1 LERYIALEE
10 DEGNVMKI
18 VHISTLFF
26 PFVGGL
32 ERAVQRVAEEQA
44 KLGHEVIV
52 VTSDAYAE
60 DRPRVEKG
68 LITVVRV
75 KSWKNPYP
83 YLIVPREIPRDVL
96 EDADIVVGWGHTY
109 YFAYR
114 MVKEAKNLGKTV
126 GMYFIGVDY
135 LQRHYNPLFRLLG
148 FQYQRMLTK
157 RLAEIV
163 DIAFT
168 TNEFEKELLKVRYG
182 LDSFVIPHGVDEIY
196 FRLPNMAKHFRNK
209 YNVDGRIIS
218 YIGRVHP
225 TKGVDLLIKAFAKI
239 VKTEPTLKLI
249 IAGKGDEKYLR
260 KCLNI
265 AKRLGIDNKI
275 RYLNYIPEEDKIGLI
290 DASEL
295 VVIPSK
301 HAGENYSIVI
311 DEVKAR
317 GKPLVV
323 TNYGALPYRIR
334 NVVEGIVVNA
344 DANSLAKGITYVLNN
359 IDMFRIVE
367 KPYTWSEVAKKLVDL
382 YIEVTQ

>member
-1 LERYIALEE
+1 MEQYIALEE
-10 DEGNVMKI
+10 DKGNGMKI

-60 DRPRVEKG
+60 DRPRVEEG

-75 KSWKNPYP
+75 RSWRNPYP

-96 EDADIVVGWGHTY
+96 KNADIVVGWGHTY

-114 MVKEAKNLGKTV
+114 MVKEAKNLGKSV

-135 LQRHYNPLFRLLG
+135 LQRHYNPMIRVLG
-148 FQYQRMLTK
+148 FQYQKTLTK
-157 RLAEIV
+157 GLAEIV

-168 TNEFEKELLKVRYG
+168 TNEFEKELLKAKYG
-182 LDSFVIPHGVDEIY
+182 LDSFVVPHGVDEIY
-196 FRLPNMAKHFRNK
+196 FRLPNMAKYFRDK

-239 VKTEPTLKLI
+239 VKTEPALKLI

-295 VVIPSK
+295 VVLPSK
-301 HAGENYSIVI
+301 HAGESYPIII

-323 TNYGALPYRIR
+323 TNYGALPYRIK

-344 DANSLAKGITYVLNN
+344 DANSLAKGIAYVLNN
-359 IDMFRIVE
+359 IDMFRIIE

>member
-1 LERYIALEE
+1 MLR
-10 DEGNVMKI
+10 I
-18 VHISTLFF
+18 VHVSTLLY

-60 DRPRVEKG
+60 DRPKVEMS
-68 LITVVRV
+68 LITVVMV
-75 KSWKNPYP
+75 KGWKNPYP

-96 EDADIVVGWGHTY
+96 KNADIVIGWGHTY
-109 YFAYR
+109 YFVYR
-114 MVKEAKNLGKTV
+114 MVKEAKDLGKPV

-148 FQYQRMLTK
+148 FQYQKTLTK
-157 RLAEIV
+157 RLVEIV
-163 DIAFT
+163 DVAFT
-168 TNEFEKELLKVRYG
+168 TNEFEKELLKTRYG
-182 LDSFVIPHGVDEIY
+182 LDPFVVPHGVDEMY
-196 FRLPNMAKHFRNK
+196 FRLPNMAKHFRSK

-218 YIGRVHP
+218 YIGRIHP

-239 VKTEPTLKLI
+239 VKIEPDLKLV

-265 AKRLGIDNKI
+265 AKKLGIDNKI
-275 RYLNYIPEEDKIGLI
+275 RYLGYIPEEDKIGLI
-290 DASEL
+290 DASEV
-295 VVIPSK
+295 VVIPSR
-301 HAGENYSIVI
+301 HAGESYPLII

-323 TNYGALPYRIR
+323 TSYGALPYMIK
-334 NVVEGIVVNA
+334 NVVEGIVVSA
-344 DANSLAKGITYVLNN
+344 DANSLAKEITYVLNN

-382 YIEVTQ
+382 YFEVTQ

>member
-1 LERYIALEE
+1 
-10 DEGNVMKI
+10 V
-18 VHISTLFF
+18 STLFF
-26 PFVGGL
+26 PFIGGL
-32 ERAVQRVAEEQA
+32 EIAVQRVSEEQA
-44 KLGHEVIV
+44 RLGHEVTVI
-52 VTSDAYAE
+52 TSDAYAD

-68 LITVVRV
+68 LTTVVRV

-83 YLIVPREIPRDVL
+83 YLIVPREIPRDAL
-96 EDADIVVGWGHTY
+96 KYADIVVGWGHTY

-114 MVKEAKNLGKTV
+114 MVKGAKNLGKPV

-135 LQRHYNPLFRLLG
+135 LQRHCNPLFKLLG
-148 FQYQRMLTK
+148 FQYQRTLTK

-168 TNEFEKELLKVRYG
+168 TNEFEKELLKARYG

-196 FRLPNMAKHFRNK
+196 LRLPNMAKYFRDK
-209 YNVDGRIIS
+209 YNVDGRVVA
-218 YIGRVHP
+218 YIGRIHQ
-225 TKGVDLLIKAFAKI
+225 TKGVDLLIKAFAKVI
-239 VKTEPTLKLI
+239 KTEPDLKLV

-265 AKRLGIDNKI
+265 AKRLGIDTKV
-275 RYLNYIPEEDKIGLI
+275 RYLGYIPEEDKIGFI

-301 HAGENYSIVI
+301 HAGESYPIIV

-323 TNYGALPYRIR
+323 TNYGALPYRVK
-334 NVVEGIVVNA
+334 NMVEGIVVNA
-344 DANSLAKGITYVLNN
+344 DTDSIAKGIEYVLSN
-359 IDMFRIVE
+359 INSFKVIETPRSWREIAKELTATLE
-367 KPYTWSEVAKKLVDL
+367 KL
-382 YIEVTQ
+382 